1 MALLSRDDILKVDD
15 RKYEEVAVP
24 EWGGTVRVRSL
35 TGRER
40 DQFESS
46 LVDKKTGQAS
56 RLANARARLVA
67 MTLVDED
74 GNRMFSTDDVSALG
88 TKSAAALERVF
99 TAARRLCGMTDDDL
113 AELVEDFDTGPSGSS
128 TSD

>member
-74 GNRMFSTDDVSALG
+74 GNRLFSTDDVSALG

-113 AELVEDFDTGPSGSS
+113 AELVEDFSGDPSGSS